1 MGELKQF
8 LFLFGLVSCA
18 WAQAPEPT
26 PTPTPTDPAPVVVPV
41 AQPKVVTHPRFLVA
55 KGESL
60 RFPSSATAAPP
71 AQELVRFEKKG
82 GAWFV
87 TGLAPGIASFN
98 WEKDHWDIL
107 VRERALKL
115 PEKGALSVFGDYP
128 AGAALLHW
136 ARDFLHPR
144 ADLKEAGGV
153 LKASGA
159 ELIAFEAAPKVE
171 VKSETVEARKADGMI
186 LSNWPEKLE
195 EDQVLLEAPLT
206 PENLWRVM
214 VHHRNM
220 PDQPPRWLEVEIV
233 QPAGVDERYAVTSYL
248 TGPASDEIFCGHL
261 AAARFFK
268 APSSG
273 YLVSV
278 GGGKRHLLERT
289 LIKPGQTVSAMLAVR
304 GLLPRSQPGIL
315 RISARQLDNT
325 EPLSLKPFDPKA
337 RTARGVFPAEVIR
350 ELSYQVGAAY
360 LFEDIGGQPYLSEV
374 TTGAPSPGN
383 FGAVYRYRW
392 KLDNPT
398 DQPQEVRMEMSAR
411 GGPARASIWIDG
423 ESIETEL
430 LKAEP
435 RLLKRWLLPPASKR
449 EVVMETFPQAGSN
462 FPLSVTLSS
471 RAPSNTPDIPVPEV
485 LPNYY
490 IP

>member
-1 MGELKQF
+1 MVELKRF
-8 LFLFGLVSCA
+8 LLIWGVAAAA
-18 WAQAPEPT
+18 WAQPEPLPT
-26 PTPTPTDPAPVVVPV
+26 PTPAEPAPVVVPV

-55 KGESL
+55 RGETL
-60 RFPSSATAAPP
+60 RFPSEAKASPP
-71 AQELVRFEKKG
+71 AQESVRFEKKG
-82 GAWFV
+82 GAWYV
-87 TGLAPGIASFN
+87 TGVAPGTASFN

-115 PEKGALSVFGDYP
+115 PEKVSLSVFGDYGG
-128 AGAALLHW
+128 GAAMLHW

-144 ADLKEAGGV
+144 AELKESGGT
-153 LKASGA
+153 LKASGS
-159 ELIAFEAAPKVE
+159 ELIGYEGAPKVE
-171 VKSETVEARKADGMI
+171 IKAEPVEARKADGMI
-186 LSNWPEKLE
+186 LSNWPEKIE

-206 PENLWRVM
+206 PEKHWRVM

-220 PDQPPRWLEVEIV
+220 PEQPPRWLEVEIV

-261 AAARFFK
+261 AAARYFK
-268 APSSG
+268 APDSG

-278 GGGKRHLLERT
+278 AGGKRHLLERT

-304 GLLPRSQPGIL
+304 GLLPRSQPGVL
-315 RISARQLDNT
+315 RVSVRQPDNT
-325 EPLSLKPFDPKA
+325 EPLALKPFDPKA
-337 RTARGVFPAEVIR
+337 RTARGVFPAEVVR
-350 ELSYQVGAAY
+350 ELSYQVGSAY
-360 LFEDIGGQPYLSEV
+360 LFEDIGGQPYLNEV
-374 TTGAPSPGN
+374 TTGLPSPGN

-411 GGPARASIWIDG
+411 GGPARASIWIEG
-423 ESIETEL
+423 ESIETDL

-435 RLLKRWLLPPASKR
+435 RLLKRWLLPPGGKR

-471 RAPSNTPDIPVPEV
+471 RAANNTPDTPVPETM
-485 LPNYY
+485 PSYY